1 MKLTLKFAVLM
12 LIPLAGLAFTGYVAF
27 SALEELADFH
37 TKQQAKLLMEA
48 MAATRDY
55 TKDHIKPKLSFESKD
70 GKFNKETV
78 PAFAA
83 RETLGYITGKD
94 ISNAGSPMSNTRWL
108 DQWGYITGKDISN
121 AGSHG
126 DTSLSQY
133 DYKEASDNPTNSLN
147 KATPEEVEIIRR
159 LSRQPSLEDT
169 ITREG
174 KPYWYFARPI
184 IAKESDGCMDCHSE
198 KEKAPASMLRTYAEN
213 IGGFK
218 WQEGVVAAQI
228 VYVPKAVPDQIARS
242 AAQKIA
248 FIIFLAGAITLLALW
263 WALVVLVTRPVAR
276 LSDMAEEISKG
287 HVSTTQIPVKGNDEI
302 SQLTAAFN
310 RMNQSLYKAVERLKG
325 S

>member
-12 LIPLAGLAFTGYVAF
+12 LIPLAGLAVTGYVAF

-37 TKQQAKLLMEA
+37 MRQQAKLLMEA

-55 TKDHIKPKLSFESKD
+55 TKEHIKPILSFESKD
-70 GKFNKETV
+70 GKFNRETV

-94 ISNAGSPMSNTRWL
+94 TSNT
-108 DQWGYITGKDISN
+108 
-121 AGSHG
+121 GSHDG
-126 DTSLSQY
+126 TSLSQY

-147 KATPEEVEIIRR
+147 KATAEEVDIIRR
-159 LSRQPSLEDT
+159 LNTKSSEEDT
-169 ITREG
+169 IKRDG

-184 IAKESDGCMDCHSE
+184 LAKERDGCMDCHGE
-198 KEKAPASMLRTYAEN
+198 KEKAPASMLRTYGQN
-213 IGGFK
+213 IGGFN

-228 VYVPKAVPDQIARS
+228 VYVPKAVPDRIALE

-248 FIIFLAGAITLLALW
+248 LIIFSAGAITLLALW
-263 WALVVLVTRPVAR
+263 SALLVLVTRPVAR
-276 LSDMAEEISKG
+276 LSEIAEEISKG
-287 HVSTTQIPVKGNDEI
+287 HLSATQIPVRGNDEI
-302 SQLTAAFN
+302 AQLTAAFN
-310 RMNQSLYKAVERLKG
+310 RMNQSLYKAVKRLKG